1 MKIDNIF
8 NDADEQTIN
17 QISEEYPVL
26 TDEEKERILRMI
38 LQNKDDDS
46 EDSDSVSGVEIH
58 KPRKIS
64 RIFTRTVAAASI
76 LLIAGCVYQNYKRNM
91 RDNPLKPQ
99 IYSTEEC
106 EKTAEEAIG
115 EFYDALNVFL
125 CGTESVD
132 KENSLV
138 FYNYSEKCPEWEKGD
153 IRYFKVNDSGF
164 RSRSELFGYISR
176 LVTED
181 YLTTLKNE
189 GCVLTDESLFQLA
202 DIYDSKN
209 YPTFIQFG
217 NSLYC
222 AEKTEN
228 AALIPDTE
236 ITVSKKGDY
245 EFSAVCSDKLEVQFV
260 WYDDEWRINNIERIT
275 K

>member
-1 MKIDNIF
+1 MKIDDIF
-8 NDADEQTIN
+8 NDADEQAIN

-26 TDEEKERILRMI
+26 SDEEKERILRMI

-46 EDSDSVSGVEIH
+46 DDSDAVSGVEIH

-64 RIFTRTVAAASI
+64 RIFTRTVAAASV

-91 RDNPLKPQ
+91 RDYPIKPQ

-106 EKTAEEAIG
+106 EKTAEEAVSD
-115 EFYDALNVFL
+115 FFDALNVFL

-132 KENSLV
+132 EEGSLI

-153 IRYFKVNDSGF
+153 IRYYKVSDSRF
-164 RSRSELFGYISR
+164 RNRSELFAYIGR

-181 YLTTLKNE
+181 YLTTLEND

-202 DIYDSKN
+202 DIYDSNN

-222 AEKTEN
+222 AEKTEYT
-228 AALIPDTE
+228 ALSPDTE
-236 ITVSKKGDY
+236 ITVSQKGDY
-245 EFSAVCSDKLEVQFV
+245 EFSAVCGDELEVQFV
-260 WYDDEWRINNIERIT
+260 WYDDEWRINDIERIT